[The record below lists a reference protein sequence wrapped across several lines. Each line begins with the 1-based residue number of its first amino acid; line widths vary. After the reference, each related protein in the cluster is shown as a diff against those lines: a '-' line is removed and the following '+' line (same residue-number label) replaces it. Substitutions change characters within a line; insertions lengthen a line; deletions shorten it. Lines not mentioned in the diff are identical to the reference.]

1 VQPDFQRMIL
11 ITTVVAV
18 VIFGTGATL
27 LVLAFRSFATAKRG
41 DVKHIVLLVAAIG
54 FMLVCSVALLV
65 WSTVWR

>member
-1 VQPDFQRMIL
+1 MIL

>member
-1 VQPDFQRMIL
+1 VQPDFLRTIL
-11 ITTVVAV
+11 ITTIIAV

-65 WSTVWR
+65 WSTLLR